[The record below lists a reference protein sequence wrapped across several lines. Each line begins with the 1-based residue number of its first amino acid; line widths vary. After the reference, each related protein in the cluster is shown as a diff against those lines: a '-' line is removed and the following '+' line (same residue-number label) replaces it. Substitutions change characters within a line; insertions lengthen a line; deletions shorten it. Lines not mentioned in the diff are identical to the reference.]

1 MKKGC
6 CKTAFFLNVHLKHFL
21 YIFICFTIVSC
32 RSGQE
37 ETQGK
42 IIAVA
47 GERKLNEDEYKQFN
61 FMETVAGDSA
71 MVAKRLIENWAQDEL
86 FYQEA
91 TEKLLPEDLNV
102 EKEVE
107 RYRRELINYKYETRL
122 IENNLDTSISKQEIE
137 AYYDANRDNFILKDN
152 IVKVNYFKVPVK
164 TKALQ
169 KMKAAA
175 ISQNPK
181 EKENLKALC
190 LQYADNYFINDST
203 WLLLEDIKK
212 EIPQLRELPEY
223 NFYAGRFFEYSD
235 SLNYYYLKI
244 KDIKVKNGLS
254 PINFEMS
261 NIRKIL
267 LNGRK
272 MKLIRQYKQQI
283 LEKAKG
289 EGKFKTGA

>member
-1 MKKGC
+1 MK
-6 CKTAFFLNVHLKHFL
+6 AILKYFL
-21 YIFICFTIVSC
+21 YIFIFLGLISC
-32 RSGQE
+32 NENKGEQDVKS
-37 ETQGK
+37 
-42 IIAVA
+42 IAVA
-47 GERKLNEDEYKQFN
+47 GDKNLNENEYKQFN
-61 FMETVAGDSA
+61 FMGSGANDSA
-71 MVAKRLIENWAQDEL
+71 FISKKLIEDWAQDEL

-91 TEKLLPEDLNV
+91 KEKLMPEDLNV
-102 EKEVE
+102 DAEVE
-107 RYRRELINYKYETRL
+107 KYRQELINYKYEIRL
-122 IENNLDTSISKQEIE
+122 IENNLDTSISKQEIQ

-164 TKALQ
+164 SKALA
-169 KMKAAA
+169 KMKAAVV
-175 ISQNPK
+175 SQNPK

-223 NFYAGRFFEYSD
+223 NFYAGRYFEYTD

-244 KDIKVKNGLS
+244 KEIKIKNGLS
-254 PINFEMS
+254 PINFEMG
-261 NIRKIL
+261 NIKNIL

-283 LEKAKG
+283 LEKAKS
-289 EGKFKTGA
+289 EGKFKVN

>member
-1 MKKGC
+1 MKY
-6 CKTAFFLNVHLKHFL
+6 FLIICALT
-21 YIFICFTIVSC
+21 IFVSC
-32 RSGQE
+32 IENKDDG
-37 ETQGK
+37 TIK
-42 IIAVA
+42 AIAIA
-47 GERKLNEDEYKQFN
+47 GDKKLTEDEYKQFN
-61 FMETVAGDSA
+61 FLGTGVNDSA
-71 MVAKRLIENWAQDEL
+71 FIAKKLIENWGQEEL

-91 TEKLLPEDLNV
+91 KEKLLPEDLNV
-102 EKEVE
+102 EAEIEK
-107 RYRRELINYKYETRL
+107 YRRELINYKYEIRL
-122 IENNLDTSISKQEIE
+122 IENNLDTSISKQEIQ

-164 TKALQ
+164 SKALV
-169 KMKAAA
+169 KMKAAVV
-175 ISQNPK
+175 SQNPK

-223 NFYAGRFFEYSD
+223 NFYAGRYFEYSD

-244 KDIKVKNGLS
+244 KEIKIKNGLS
-254 PINFEMS
+254 PINFEMA
-261 NIRKIL
+261 NIRNIL

-283 LEKAKG
+283 MEKAKSD
-289 EGKFKTGA
+289 GKFKVN

>member
-1 MKKGC
+1 MK
-6 CKTAFFLNVHLKHFL
+6 
-21 YIFICFTIVSC
+21 S
-32 RSGQE
+32 
-37 ETQGK
+37 
-42 IIAVA
+42 IAIA
-47 GERKLNEDEYKQFN
+47 GDKNLGEDEYKQFN
-61 FMETVAGDSA
+61 FMGSGANDSIFIS
-71 MVAKRLIENWAQDEL
+71 KKLIEGWAQDEL

-91 TEKLLPEDLNV
+91 KEKLMPEDLNV
-102 EKEVE
+102 EAEIEK
-107 RYRRELINYKYETRL
+107 YRRELINYKYEIRL
-122 IENNLDTSISKQEIE
+122 IENNLDTAISKQEVQ

-164 TKALQ
+164 AKALS
-169 KMKAAA
+169 KMKAAL

-181 EKENLKALC
+181 DKEVLKSLC

-223 NFYAGRFFEYSD
+223 NFYAGRYFEYAD

-244 KDIKVKNGLS
+244 KEIKIKNGLS
-254 PINFEMS
+254 PINFEMA
-261 NIRKIL
+261 NIKNIL

-283 LEKAKG
+283 LEKART
-289 EGKFKTGA
+289 EGKFKVN

>member
-1 MKKGC
+1 MKYS
-6 CKTAFFLNVHLKHFL
+6 F
-21 YIFICFTIVSC
+21 YIFALSALVSC
-32 RSGQE
+32 SSGDKE
-37 ETQGK
+37 AEVK
-42 IIAVA
+42 AIAVA
-47 GERKLNEDEYKQFN
+47 GEKSLGEDEYKQFN
-61 FMETVAGDSA
+61 FVGSGANDS
-71 MVAKRLIENWAQDEL
+71 VFVSKKLIEGWAQDEL

-91 TEKLLPEDLNV
+91 KDKLLPEDLNV
-102 EKEVE
+102 DAEVE
-107 RYRRELINYKYETRL
+107 RYRRDLINYKYEIRL
-122 IENNLDTSISKQEIE
+122 IENNLDTTITKEEVQ

-152 IVKVNYFKVPVK
+152 IVKVNYFKVPLK
-164 TKALQ
+164 TKALP
-169 KMKAAA
+169 KMKAAMV
-175 ISQNPK
+175 SQNPK

-223 NFYAGRFFEYSD
+223 NFYAGRYFEYAD

-244 KDIKVKNGLS
+244 KEIKVKNGLS
-254 PINFEMS
+254 PINFEMA

-283 LEKAKG
+283 LEKAKS
-289 EGKFKTGA
+289 EGKFKVN

>member
-1 MKKGC
+1 MDNKKEDAV
-6 CKTAFFLNVHLKHFL
+6 KA
-21 YIFICFTIVSC
+21 
-32 RSGQE
+32 
-37 ETQGK
+37 
-42 IIAVA
+42 IAVA
-47 GERKLNEDEYKQFN
+47 GEKKLSEDEYKQFN
-61 FMETVAGDSA
+61 FLGTGANDSSF
-71 MVAKRLIENWAQDEL
+71 VAKKLIENWGQEEL

-91 TEKLLPEDLNV
+91 KEKLLPEDLNV
-102 EKEVE
+102 DAEVE
-107 RYRRELINYKYETRL
+107 KYRRDLINYKYEIRL
-122 IENNLDTSISKQEIE
+122 IENNLDTSISKQEIQ

-164 TKALQ
+164 SKALA
-169 KMKAAA
+169 KMKAAVV
-175 ISQNPK
+175 SQNPK

-223 NFYAGRFFEYSD
+223 NFYAGRYFEYAD

-244 KDIKVKNGLS
+244 KEIKIKNGLS
-254 PINFEMS
+254 PINFEMA
-261 NIRKIL
+261 NIKNIL

-283 LEKAKG
+283 MEKAKS
-289 EGKFKTGA
+289 EGKFKVN